1 MTQWIAYVPTGQEF
15 ALVEDCEAL
24 GVHAVAPRKVEAVR
38 TGNRRWPEKRI
49 IPYLGN
55 YVFVEAT
62 ADQFYWLKDINYVR
76 DVMGVPAGKPTEK
89 IRDFIDAVEA
99 IFTAKEAEID
109 RAVEIMR
116 DREASKEARRE
127 ALRVMQAYTP
137 SDLLE
142 VVCGAFAG
150 QIAAFGRMVE
160 RGNAIL
166 PEIEATMTLFG
177 RETTVRL
184 DPLHVRKVG

>member
-24 GVHAVAPRKVEAVR
+24 GVSAVAPRKVEAVR
-38 TGNRRWPEKRI
+38 TGNKRYPEKRI

-55 YVFVEAT
+55 YVFVTAT
-62 ADQFYWLKDINYVR
+62 AEEWYWLKDIRYLR
-76 DVMGVPAGKPTEK
+76 SIMGVPPAEERRVRK
-89 IRDFIDAVEA
+89 FIDLIEA
-99 IFTAKEAEID
+99 EFIAKEAEID

-116 DREASKEARRE
+116 NREASKEARRE
-127 ALRVMQAYTP
+127 AMRVMQAYTP

-150 QIAAFGRMVE
+150 QIAAFGGMIE
-160 RGNAIL
+160 RGNAMM
-166 PEIEATMTLFG
+166 PEIEARMMVFG